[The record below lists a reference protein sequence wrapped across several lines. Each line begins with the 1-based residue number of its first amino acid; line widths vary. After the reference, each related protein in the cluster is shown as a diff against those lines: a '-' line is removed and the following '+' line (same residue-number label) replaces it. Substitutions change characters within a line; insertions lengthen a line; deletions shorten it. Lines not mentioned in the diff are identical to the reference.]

1 MKQWW
6 QGVFLPAIISL
17 RCYMYK
23 LSGVFTY
30 LSFYCWHWRK
40 KWQNTAWLPHKGKAS
55 GRRPTNIWHSHCL
68 RSFGLFQKCHR
79 MNISPVRN
87 VQIHRVDRYFHKPPT
102 ERTYK
107 PDPRVQFPLTA
118 LFTGAWAALQTAI
131 CLLLGA
137 PWIVN
142 VNMTHS
148 KERTLERM
156 PEGAQW
162 LHCIDKASC
171 CQGNGTGVI
180 EFSQSS
186 QESYVCIMPVW

>member
-1 MKQWW
+1 MKQRW

-30 LSFYCWHWRK
+30 LSFHCWHWRK
-40 KWQNTAWLPHKGKAS
+40 KWQNTAWLPHKGRPAGG
-55 GRRPTNIWHSHCL
+55 GRPPSDIPTSWRALVYFRDVIEGISLQSETC
-68 RSFGLFQKCHR
+68 RSIESIGIFT
-79 MNISPVRN
+79 N
-87 VQIHRVDRYFHKPPT
+87 PPT

-107 PDPRVQFPLTA
+107 PDPRVEFPLTA
-118 LFTGAWAALQTAI
+118 HFTGAWAALQTAI

-171 CQGNGTGVI
+171 CQGNGTEVI